1 MMVGQK
7 FKSYWQKDMMHHLK
21 RRRYFASYYWEE
33 YDYTAGGKEDAY
45 VDTSWHTIWRDV
57 QHRGIV
63 STLRDGGPRVTCYE
77 DGGALPVCDLVR
89 NEKVILYE

>member
-45 VDTSWHTIWRDV
+45 VDTS
-57 QHRGIV
+57 
-63 STLRDGGPRVTCYE
+63 
-77 DGGALPVCDLVR
+77 
-89 NEKVILYE
+89 